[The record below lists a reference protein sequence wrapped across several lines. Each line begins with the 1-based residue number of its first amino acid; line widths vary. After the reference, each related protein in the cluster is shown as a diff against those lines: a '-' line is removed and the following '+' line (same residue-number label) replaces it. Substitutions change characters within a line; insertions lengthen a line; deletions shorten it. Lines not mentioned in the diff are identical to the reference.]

1 MIKGAVLI
9 VLFFILGNLISY
21 FIGGIIPGSVCG
33 MILLFLSLLFKL
45 IKPDDVK
52 GVSKL
57 LTQNMALFFVPAG
70 VGLMSAYSIISDNLL
85 AIILIPFLS
94 TALVIVSVGRSQQVM
109 EKKMDK
115 RVDSKNNVQ

>member
-1 MIKGAVLI
+1 MIKGSVI
-9 VLFFILGNLISY
+9 IMLFFILGNLISY
-21 FIGGIIPGSVCG
+21 AIGGVVPGSVCG
-33 MILLFLSLLFKL
+33 MILLFLSLLFKF

-70 VGLMSAYSIISDNLL
+70 VGLMSAYGIISDNLL

-94 TALVIVSVGRSQQVM
+94 TALVIIAVGKSQQFM
-109 EKKMDK
+109 EKKMEK
-115 RVDSKNNVQ
+115 KEIEKGNY